1 MHNIY
6 DFGAATYADELIAQI
21 KNDAPKEIETVK
33 SLYEAFDSSKM
44 LQGQKYYWNESDI
57 MEREIYTYSNGGK
70 SVDKEATNE
79 KVPSG
84 MHKVLVDQKVAYL
97 AGEPMSFGS
106 RSDNQKQL
114 ELLETIIGEEWEDTL
129 PELIKNASNKG
140 VEWLHPFVNEDG
152 EFDYMI
158 AEAEQVIPIYDSN
171 RRYKLTATIRFYQYA
186 EEHIKLE
193 VWTDVDVTY
202 YEMIEGEMYLDAE
215 RELNPAPHFTNA
227 EGTEGKSWGKVPF
240 IRFAN
245 NSEHLSD
252 LHFNKAAIDAYEKL
266 VSDAQNTLVDMQEL
280 IYALIGY
287 EGESLAEFQK
297 NLKRYKAVKLSPDE
311 GSDLRTITAEVPTAA
326 YQLQGETLR
335 KNIITSGQGVD
346 PSPDVIGDAPSGVA
360 LENLYSLLDMKA
372 SMLER
377 KFTLALRE
385 FMFFIG
391 VYCELARVGEF
402 DYRDVTFTFNKM
414 LLTNE
419 AEIITMARDSQGI
432 ISDETILENHPWV
445 RDVAQEKERL
455 ENQKASELDAYS
467 TRFGSLEGEADA
479 ETNS

>member
-6 DFGAATYADELIAQI
+6 NFGTSTYTDELIAQI
-21 KNDAPKEIETVK
+21 NNNAPKQIDNVK
-33 SLYEAFDSSKM
+33 KLYDDFDNKEM
-44 LQGQKYYWNESDI
+44 LKGQRYYRNESDVLQ
-57 MEREIYTYSNGGK
+57 REIYAYSDGNK
-70 SVDKEATNE
+70 VVDRDATNE

-97 AGEPMSFGS
+97 SGEAMSFGS

-114 ELLETIIGEEWEDTL
+114 ELLEEIIGERWEDTL

-140 VEWLHPFVNEDG
+140 LEWLHPFVNENG

-158 AEAEQVIPIYDSN
+158 VGAEQLIPIYDSHK
-171 RRYKLTATIRFYQYA
+171 RFKLTAAIRFYSVG
-186 EEHIKLE
+186 ENHIKLE
-193 VWTDVDVTY
+193 LWTDTDVTY
-202 YEMIEGEMYLDAE
+202 YEIIDNKIVIDVTHEI
-215 RELNPAPHFTNA
+215 NPAPHFTNA
-227 EGTEGKSWGKVPF
+227 EGTEAKSWGKVPF
-240 IRFAN
+240 IKFAN
-245 NSEHLSD
+245 NSEELSD
-252 LHFNKAAIDAYEKL
+252 LHFNKLAIDAYEKL
-266 VSDAQNTLVDMQEL
+266 MSDAQNTLVDMQEL

-287 EGESLAEFQK
+287 EGEDLGEFQR
-297 NLKRYKAVKLSPDE
+297 NLKRYKAVKLSPED

-326 YQLQGETLR
+326 YQLQAEMLR

-372 SMLER
+372 SMMER

-385 FMFFIG
+385 FVYFIQ
-391 VYCELARVGEF
+391 VYCELANVGDF

-419 AEIITMARDSQGI
+419 SEIIDMAVKSSAV
-432 ISDETILENHPWV
+432 ISTDTILENHPWV
-445 RDVAQEKERL
+445 KDVAQEKKRL
-455 ENQKASELDAYS
+455 EAQQQTELDAYS
-467 TRFGSLEGEADA
+467 ERYGSLTGDEDA
-479 ETNS
+479 EEDN